1 MTRLTFG
8 ETAIDLEPAE
18 TVLEALERAGLDP
31 PSGCRAGQCQ
41 TCLHRAIEGTPPAAA
56 QEGLSPGQKAT
67 GHFLACVC
75 TPTTDLVIV
84 RPQHIGRNIDA
95 EVRAIDNLAP
105 DIIRLR
111 LAADHFD
118 YRPGQFLELIARDD
132 LRRHYSLASHPCE
145 DDFLELHIR
154 LHENGQMSRLLRDEL
169 AVGQQLRIAGPAGAC
184 FYEGV
189 DPDQPMALI
198 GAGTGLAP
206 LYGILRD
213 ALLRGHR
220 GPIRLYHGARH
231 ASGLYLRDELRSLA
245 DRESRF
251 DYIPCALDPS
261 APSGGDVSALAL
273 SRETDFSGTAFFLCG
288 GENLVNTLKR
298 DIFLRGASL
307 NQIRADAFAPAR

>member
-1 MTRLTFG
+1 MSRVTCG
-8 ETAIDLEPAE
+8 ESALDLKPSE

-31 PSGCRAGQCQ
+31 PSSCRAGQCQ

-56 QEGLSPGQKAT
+56 QEGLTPGQKAT
-67 GHFLACVC
+67 GYFLACICV
-75 TPTTDLVIV
+75 PSSDLVIV
-84 RPQHIGRNIDA
+84 RPDDVGREIDA
-95 EVRAIDNLAP
+95 EVRAIDQLAP
-105 DIIRLR
+105 DIMRLR
-111 LAADHFD
+111 LAAERFD

-132 LRRHYSLASHPCE
+132 LRRHYSLASHPDE

-154 LHENGQMSRLLRDEL
+154 LHENGRMSGLLRNDI
-169 AVGQQLRIAGPAGAC
+169 ATGGRLRIAGPAGTC

-189 DPDQPMALI
+189 DVDQPMTLI

-231 ASGLYLRDELRSLA
+231 ATGLYLRDELRSLA
-245 DRESRF
+245 ERLPRF
-251 DYIPCALDPS
+251 DYRPCALDPA
-261 APSGGDVSALAL
+261 APLGGDVSALAL
-273 SRETDFSGTAFFLCG
+273 SEETNFSDTAFFLCG
-288 GENLVNTLKR
+288 GENLVNRLKR

-307 NQIRADAFAPAR
+307 HQIRADAFVPAG